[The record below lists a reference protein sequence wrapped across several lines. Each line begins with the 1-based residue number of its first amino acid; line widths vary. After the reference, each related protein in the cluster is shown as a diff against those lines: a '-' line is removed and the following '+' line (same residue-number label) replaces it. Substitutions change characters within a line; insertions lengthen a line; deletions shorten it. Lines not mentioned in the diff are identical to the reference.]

1 MTRKE
6 LQNAIKSHLGRCFVR
21 PFNEFNN
28 LPELQALPRIQFS
41 IKWMEMEEGANSN
54 QKNGLH
60 FCMPLA
66 IAAQLNLPFDHATK
80 DSVSADFV
88 LPNTKFMRLIV
99 LVSVL
104 LVLHAPIYCHCHHIG
119 IHFVSF
125 FFSSSSTLFDVAF
138 FESVCYIDL
147 ESLHF
152 HDRAHYIHTNSC
164 WLLVWKFA
172 SRMHYSFMKTY
183 YSIDK
188 KPETQIARIPGEP
201 CQKVEKGQS
210 KSFENSSI

>member
-1 MTRKE
+1 M
-6 LQNAIKSHLGRCFVR
+6 GRCFVR

-125 FFSSSSTLFDVAF
+125 FFVVFYSFWCSFLWKCVLHWFGVTAF
-138 FESVCYIDL
+138 SWPR
-147 ESLHF
+147 SLHTHEF
-152 HDRAHYIHTNSC
+152 MLVVSLEVCLTNA
-164 WLLVWKFA
+164 LLF
-172 SRMHYSFMKTY
+172 Y
-183 YSIDK
+183 
-188 KPETQIARIPGEP
+188 
-201 CQKVEKGQS
+201 
-210 KSFENSSI
+210 ENLLFNR

>member
-6 LQNAIKSHLGRCFVR
+6 LQNAIKSHLGRCFVL

-104 LVLHAPIYCHCHHIG
+104 LVLHAPIYCHCHHIR

-125 FFSSSSTLFDVAF
+125 FFHRLLLFLMQLSLKVCVTLIWSHCIFMTALITYTRIHAGCQF
-138 FESVCYIDL
+138 G
-147 ESLHF
+147 SLPHEC
-152 HDRAHYIHTNSC
+152 TT
-164 WLLVWKFA
+164 LL
-172 SRMHYSFMKTY
+172 
-183 YSIDK
+183 
-188 KPETQIARIPGEP
+188 
-201 CQKVEKGQS
+201 
-210 KSFENSSI
+210 